1 MRARDYAY
9 AIPARP
15 IIRKVGEGEKLVPSW
30 ILMGLSDRRS
40 VFVGQRKSRYNSL
53 GARVLA
59 LFLPSL
65 PLSIDSVP
73 GPLFRLITTYFG
85 NRFQT
90 ASPVSPPSRDLFPLA
105 RRFYRTE
112 KERHDSERERERIE
126 ETIFWFERILR
137 IIGPIYTYL
146 NNRARGCRYVSIYG
160 RGSR

>member
-9 AIPARP
+9 ATPARP

-65 PLSIDSVP
+65 SIDSVP

-90 ASPVSPPSRDLFPLA
+90 ASPVSPPSRDLSREDFIEP
-105 RRFYRTE
+105 RRRDTIQ
-112 KERHDSERERERIE
+112 RERE
-126 ETIFWFERILR
+126 
-137 IIGPIYTYL
+137 
-146 NNRARGCRYVSIYG
+146 
-160 RGSR
+160 